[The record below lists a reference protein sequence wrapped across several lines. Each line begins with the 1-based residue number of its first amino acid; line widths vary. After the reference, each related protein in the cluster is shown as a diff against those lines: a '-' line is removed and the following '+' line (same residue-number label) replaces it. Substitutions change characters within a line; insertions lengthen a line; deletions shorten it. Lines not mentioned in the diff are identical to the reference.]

1 MFWCWYE
8 RARYKN
14 KRGITDMESQI
25 ELEFQEVKKKNNTK
39 LVRFMGDLDA
49 TNVETVVEKIFNLLN
64 EGFVNIVGDFAKLR
78 YVNSTGLG
86 ILLHFSKIAKEKGG
100 SFKIA
105 NVNEN
110 VYEIIEIIGASTLL
124 DIYDEV
130 DEAIA
135 SLE

>member
-1 MFWCWYE
+1 
-8 RARYKN
+8 
-14 KRGITDMESQI
+14 MESQI
-25 ELEFQEVKKKNNTK
+25 ELEFEDVKNKSSAK

-64 EGFVNIVGDFAKLR
+64 EGYINIIGDFAKLR

-86 ILLHFSKIAKEKGG
+86 ILLHFSKTAKEKGG

-124 DIYDEV
+124 DIYDEL
-130 DEAIA
+130 DEAIT
-135 SLE
+135 SLD